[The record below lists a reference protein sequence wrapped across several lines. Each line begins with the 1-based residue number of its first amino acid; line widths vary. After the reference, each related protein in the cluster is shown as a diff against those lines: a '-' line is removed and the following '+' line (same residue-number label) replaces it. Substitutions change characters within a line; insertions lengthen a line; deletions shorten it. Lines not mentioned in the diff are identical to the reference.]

1 MTREQSQAA
10 EGTRPSSQNRGMGPP
25 QSAAEFQDA
34 FANHCVVKFSFTKK
48 EERAKE
54 GGRENINMGGDDSNH
69 VPLWGWE
76 EYIVGVPYEP
86 RDCSC
91 THHPHPP
98 SHLPIYL
105 PTDLSSIYGLSIYH
119 PSIHLPILSLSPI
132 SLYQPIHQS
141 PGCLAVCPCLS
152 FLISYKACNHVVVGL
167 LLSTPVNMPCISG
180 CV

>member
-1 MTREQSQAA
+1 
-10 EGTRPSSQNRGMGPP
+10 MGPP

-34 FANHCVVKFSFTKK
+34 FANHCVKFSFTKREEGAK
-48 EERAKE
+48 EE
-54 GGRENINMGGDDSNH
+54 GRENINMGGDDSNH
-69 VPLWGWE
+69 VPLCGDWE
-76 EYIVGVPYEP
+76 EYTVGMPYEP

-98 SHLPIYL
+98 SHAPYLPIYL

-119 PSIHLPILSLSPI
+119 PPIHLPIISLSPI

-141 PGCLAVCPCLS
+141 PGCLAVCSCLS